1 METIKIIKKDNYAII
16 QLDRGK
22 GNAINMQMMKE
33 VAQACDEL
41 ENDEAI
47 RGAIISG
54 KAPIFSVGLDVKELL
69 SLDKEGANTFFDLFQ
84 EMIIKLISFPKMLIA
99 AVTGHSPAGGC
110 IIAIT
115 CDYRV
120 MAEGPYSIGLNEV
133 PVGIMVPPH
142 VFEMYSFWIG
152 KRNAYHNFLEGRL
165 LSPSEA
171 KEQGLVDAVVAAD
184 EVLNWAENKMQ
195 KLLRADATTL
205 LGVKHNLKM
214 PLLNNMKEQINWDVV
229 NPKEHFWLPT
239 SRETLMKVILA
250 LMEKKMKNEKCRM
263 KNFSISNFL
272 ISNSLIH

>member
-1 METIKIIKKDNYAII
+1 MDTIKIINKDNYAIL

-22 GNAINMQMMKE
+22 GNAINMQMMEE
-33 VAQACDEL
+33 VIQASDEL
-41 ENDEAI
+41 IENEEI
-47 RGAIISG
+47 RGAIIVG
-54 KAPIFSVGLDVKELL
+54 KPPIFSVGLDVKELL
-69 SLDKEGANTFFDLFQ
+69 SLDRDGANKFFDLFQ
-84 EMIIKLISFPKMLIA
+84 EMMFKLVSFPKILIA

-110 IIAIT
+110 IMAIA

-120 MAEGPYSIGLNEV
+120 MAEGPFTIGLNEV

-165 LSPSEA
+165 LNPDEA
-171 KEQGLVDAVVAAD
+171 KAQGLVDAVVPME

-195 KLLRADATTL
+195 QLLRADPQTL
-205 LGVKHNLKM
+205 YGVKRNLKM
-214 PLLNNMKEQINWDVV
+214 PLIKTMSEQTKWDAT

-250 LMEKKMKNEKCRM
+250 LMNKKGD
-263 KNFSISNFL
+263 S
-272 ISNSLIH
+272 